1 MISKFFRWFSTSF
14 LPAHSSDT
22 TKITDLHK
30 FLSMTQMRTVRR
42 LLPTEEVYVYVL
54 QYRQRRIRN
63 TSFFYSF
70 SIAPKSCMQM
80 EELQFAE
87 WGDWEDVPLIDEHT
101 QKELRTFHTLSER
114 KIVPEQI
121 NIDPSKLDNIQTRVR
136 RIIGEQLGVEESEIK
151 DGTHLIDDLRADSL
165 DMVETVMALED
176 EFEVE
181 IPDRDGEKFT
191 TMDSIVQYL
200 AKK

>member
-1 MISKFFRWFSTSF
+1 MILKFLNWFYTSF
-14 LPAHSSDT
+14 LPAQSSES

-42 LLPTEEVYVYVL
+42 RLENEQVYVYVL

-87 WGDWEDVPLIDEHT
+87 WGDWEDVPLVDERT
-101 QKELRTFHTLSER
+101 EKELSMFHTLSER

-121 NIDPSKLDNIQTRVR
+121 NIDPAKLENIQTRAR
-136 RIIGEQLGVEESEIK
+136 KLIAEQLGVEESEIE
-151 DGTHLIDDLRADSL
+151 GSTHLVDTLHADSL
-165 DMVETVMALED
+165 DLVELVMALED
-176 EFEVE
+176 EFEID
-181 IPDRDGEKFT
+181 IPDSDGEKML
-191 TMDSIVQYL
+191 TMDYIVQYL